1 MCYDLLIKRN
11 IWLLKSAYTTPSCVV
26 ELPTTQL
33 YWLCISSFL
42 QLLSDIH
49 KSSFNWNFHKL
60 ICTIWSYP
68 PYHPIVYLHLNGKW
82 SIIFYSNSLFVANI
96 IKCDLTQ
103 VENKSPNLC
112 RVWSWKIIILNIN
125 LHNFL
130 RFHLFYIFMN
140 LKNTVYEVKIINIQW
155 YLCIMCVGLNLSF
168 IRGILWEDGCLQILW
183 WFVMKPSFLAVA
195 KETF

>member
-1 MCYDLLIKRN
+1 M
-11 IWLLKSAYTTPSCVV
+11 V

-33 YWLCISSFL
+33 YWLCISLFL
-42 QLLSDIH
+42 QLLSVIH
-49 KSSFNWNFHKL
+49 KSSFNLNFHKL

-68 PYHPIVYLHLNGKW
+68 PYHPIVYLYLNGKW

-96 IKCDLTQ
+96 INCDLTQ

-125 LHNFL
+125 LHNLL

-140 LKNTVYEVKIINIQW
+140 LKNTVYEVKIINLQW
-155 YLCIMCVGLNLSF
+155 YFCIMCVGLNLSF

>member
-1 MCYDLLIKRN
+1 MI
-11 IWLLKSAYTTPSCVV
+11 I
-26 ELPTTQL
+26 
-33 YWLCISSFL
+33 
-42 QLLSDIH
+42 
-49 KSSFNWNFHKL
+49 
-60 ICTIWSYP
+60 YP

-125 LHNFL
+125 RHNFL

-140 LKNTVYEVKIINIQW
+140 LKNTVYEVKIINLQW
-155 YLCIMCVGLNLSF
+155 YLCIMCVGLIFFFDHLSEEYF
-168 IRGILWEDGCLQILW
+168 GKMVVCKFCDDLLWNQV
-183 WFVMKPSFLAVA
+183 F
-195 KETF
+195 

>member
-11 IWLLKSAYTTPSCVV
+11 FWLLKSAYTTPSCVV

-42 QLLSDIH
+42 QLLSVIH

-112 RVWSWKIIILNIN
+112 RVRSWKMIILNIN

-140 LKNTVYEVKIINIQW
+140 LKNTVYEVKIINLQW
-155 YLCIMCVGLNLSF
+155 Y
-168 IRGILWEDGCLQILW
+168 
-183 WFVMKPSFLAVA
+183 
-195 KETF
+195 